1 MLRLFSEFWQTIL
14 YEDTSV
20 VEEFA
25 APVFVDVVSKLRSM
39 VWLYR
44 QAARVVASQ
53 MHEKCKKV

>member
-1 MLRLFSEFWQTIL
+1 L

-25 APVFVDVVSKLRSM
+25 TSVFMVVVSRLRSM

-44 QAARVVASQ
+44 LASSVAASQ
-53 MHEKCKKV
+53 IHEKCKKS

>member
-1 MLRLFSEFWQTIL
+1 LRLFSEFRKTTL

-25 APVFVDVVSKLRSM
+25 APVFVVVVCKLRSM

-44 QAARVVASQ
+44 QAASVVASQ
-53 MHEKCKKV
+53 IHEKCKKK